1 MMKRYKL
8 LLVLALSLLVFW
20 PLGAIK
26 ADTANQ
32 LLEPVNQSE
41 QASAAV
47 ATDSSDS
54 SAGVRGMP
62 SQDGQ
67 IAAKALPVSDAPSVA
82 TTEADDS
89 SQAGNTGKLVE
100 DSAKPA
106 TAQSAEVSSAANQ
119 AQDQAASDEPS
130 ASKRVQELVADM
142 TVRQKITQMLMP
154 DFRKWQQEGQATQS
168 DMTELNK
175 EVAEAV
181 DKYDFGGVILFAEN
195 VKGTAQT
202 LALTQALQQ
211 AAISNQANNGKLPL
225 LLAIDQEGGIVY
237 RLGSGTALPG
247 NMAVGATRDPELA
260 NQAGQIIGRELSAL
274 GLNVNFAPVFDT
286 NNNPQNPVIGLRSF
300 SSDPKVVARLGT
312 AMMEGIQKYNVAVA
326 AKHFP
331 GHGDTAVDSHTGLPL
346 VDKSYAELE
355 ALELLPFKA
364 AIDKNADMLM
374 TAHIQYPQIEKD
386 TVISKQTGETIYI
399 PATLSD
405 DIITGIVRKKFGYK
419 GVVVSDAMGMDAI
432 AKNFGE
438 SEAAIMAIKSGVDV
452 VLMPTVLRSKSD

>member
-8 LLVLALSLLVFW
+8 LLALALSLLVFW

-26 ADTANQ
+26 ADSVNQ
-32 LLEPVNQSE
+32 PPESANQSE

-47 ATDSSDS
+47 VSDSSDS
-54 SAGVRGMP
+54 SAGARGTP

-67 IAAKALPVSDAPSVA
+67 IAAKALTVSDTS
-82 TTEADDS
+82 TETAAS
-89 SQAGNTGKLVE
+89 SQAGNTGNLLE

-106 TAQSAEVSSAANQ
+106 TDQSAEVSSAVNQ
-119 AQDQAASDEPS
+119 ANDQAASNAPS

-142 TVRQKITQMLMP
+142 TLRQKITQMLMP
-154 DFRKWQQEGQATQS
+154 DFRKWQQEGQASQS

-247 NMAVGATRDPELA
+247 NMAVGATRDSELA

-300 SSDPKVVARLGT
+300 S
-312 AMMEGIQKYNVAVA
+312 
-326 AKHFP
+326 
-331 GHGDTAVDSHTGLPL
+331 
-346 VDKSYAELE
+346 
-355 ALELLPFKA
+355 
-364 AIDKNADMLM
+364 
-374 TAHIQYPQIEKD
+374 
-386 TVISKQTGETIYI
+386 
-399 PATLSD
+399 
-405 DIITGIVRKKFGYK
+405 
-419 GVVVSDAMGMDAI
+419 
-432 AKNFGE
+432 
-438 SEAAIMAIKSGVDV
+438 
-452 VLMPTVLRSKSD
+452 

>member
-355 ALELLPFKA
+355 ALELLPFQGC
-364 AIDKNADMLM
+364 
-374 TAHIQYPQIEKD
+374 H
-386 TVISKQTGETIYI
+386 
-399 PATLSD
+399 
-405 DIITGIVRKKFGYK
+405 
-419 GVVVSDAMGMDAI
+419 
-432 AKNFGE
+432 
-438 SEAAIMAIKSGVDV
+438 
-452 VLMPTVLRSKSD
+452 